1 VTGLVVSRKAG
12 GRFVASRRSSRF
24 VSAALA
30 LTLLLGTAPAFAADS
45 PATVGYHVTVSGTDL
60 YGTPLTD
67 VPAAI
72 VVACPTPTLAPL
84 AVTAVG
90 STFTIEVTAAVT
102 CDVAGMTAE
111 VLAATEDTA
120 VAPAWSADTTAVAAF
135 VRRVAKV
142 VDRKPVDAQRTVKKR
157 RLRVSAPVD
166 GRAVDQAAA
175 IVLVTSAIS
184 AEISA
189 DGTSQPVVAI
199 PMKKLAAKGPLSL
212 GKTII
217 VVLSQRKVYLY
228 KNSTLEKS
236 YRCAVGQRRYPT
248 PLGKWKIVRKVK
260 NPSWYNNGAAWA
272 KRMPW
277 YIPPGR
283 NNPLGTRALYLDAA
297 GIRIHG
303 IPASENRSIGHAAS
317 HGCIR
322 LKNSDAVNLFP
333 RVPVGTPVYIVK

>member
-1 VTGLVVSRKAG
+1 VT
-12 GRFVASRRSSRF
+12 SRRWGRL

-30 LTLLLGTAPAFAADS
+30 LTLLSGTLPAFATD
-45 PATVGYHVTVSGTDL
+45 PVGTVAYHVTVSGIDL

-72 VVACPTPTLAPL
+72 AAACATPTLAPL

-90 STFTIEVTAAVT
+90 TTYTLEVTRAVV
-102 CDVAGMTAE
+102 CDVAGMTAQ
-111 VLAATEDTA
+111 VLAATEDTL
-120 VAPAWSADTTAVAAF
+120 VAPAWSADSTVVAAF
-135 VRRVAKV
+135 VRRIAKT
-142 VDRKPVDAQRTVKKR
+142 VDRKPVNAQRIVKNR
-157 RLRVSAPVD
+157 RLRVSAPVE

-175 IVLVTSAIS
+175 IVLVKGAIG
-184 AEISA
+184 AEIA
-189 DGTSQPVVAI
+189 TGGASQPVIAI
-199 PMKKLAAKGPLSL
+199 PIKTLAAKGPLSL

-217 VVLSQRKVYLY
+217 VVLSRRKVYLY
-228 KNSTLEKS
+228 KNSKLEKS
-236 YRCAVGQRRYPT
+236 YRCAVGQSRYPT
-248 PLGKWKIVRKVK
+248 PLGKWKIVKKVK
-260 NPSWYNNGAAWA
+260 NPSWHNNGAAWA

-283 NNPLGTRALYLDAA
+283 NNPLGTRALYLNAS

-303 IPASENRSIGHAAS
+303 IPASENSSIGHAAS

-322 LKNSDAVNLFP
+322 LKNSDAINIFP

>member
-1 VTGLVVSRKAG
+1 MASHRW
-12 GRFVASRRSSRF
+12 GRL

-30 LTLLLGTAPAFAADS
+30 LTLLLGTVPAFATD
-45 PATVGYHVTVSGTDL
+45 PAGTVAYHVTVSGTDL
-60 YGTPLTD
+60 YGTPLSD

-72 VVACPTPTLAPL
+72 AAACPTPTLAPL
-84 AVTAVG
+84 AVTAAG
-90 STFTIEVTAAVT
+90 TTFTLEVTTAVT
-102 CDVAGMTAE
+102 CDVAGMTAQ

-120 VAPAWSADTTAVAAF
+120 VAPAWVANATAVGAF
-135 VRRVAKV
+135 VRGVAKA

-166 GRAVDQAAA
+166 GRQVDQAAA
-175 IVLVTSAIS
+175 IVVVTGAIG
-184 AEISA
+184 AEIA
-189 DGTSQPVVAI
+189 AGGTSQPAVVI
-199 PMKKLAAKGPLSL
+199 PMKTLAAKGPLSL

-217 VVLSQRKVYLY
+217 VVLRERKVYLY
-228 KNSTLEKS
+228 KNSKLEKS
-236 YRCAVGQRRYPT
+236 YRCAVGQSRYPT
-248 PLGKWKIVRKVK
+248 PLGTWKIVRKVK
-260 NPSWYNNGAAWA
+260 NPSWHNNGAAWA

-283 NNPLGTRALYLDAA
+283 NNPLGTRALYLNAS

-303 IPASENRSIGHAAS
+303 IPASENSSIGHAAS

-322 LKNSDAVNLFP
+322 LRNSDALNIFP